1 MPFQRWIGSLLVI
14 GLLLWAV
21 PAAAGENLT
30 PTAAIKGPVDD
41 VIRIL
46 KDPAFQGPGTKADQ
60 RAKIWQRIRPVFDF
74 KEISRKTIG
83 KQWSTFTKDE
93 QQRFTEV
100 FAELLGGTYIDK
112 IQGEYNDE
120 KIIFIKEIVKEPLAL
135 VRSKLVREGVEIP
148 IDYRMKNTS
157 GQWLVYDILIENG
170 VSLVKNF
177 QIEYRLALEKI
188 TPAQLI
194 QQLEERLSAQGKS
207 LGES

>member
-46 KDPAFQGPGTKADQ
+46 KDPAFQAPGTKADQ

-177 QIEYRLALEKI
+177 QIEYRLALQKI